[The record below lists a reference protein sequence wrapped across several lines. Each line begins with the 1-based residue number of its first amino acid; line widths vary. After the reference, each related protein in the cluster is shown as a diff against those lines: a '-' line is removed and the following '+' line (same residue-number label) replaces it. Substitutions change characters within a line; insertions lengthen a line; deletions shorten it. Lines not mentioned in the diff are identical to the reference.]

1 MRGRRTEFVV
11 GMAVGAALMAAVSS
25 GSLRAAGGGIGQ
37 PPAAAAAE
45 TGSKGYTSKVVL
57 ENARVR
63 VKDVTFAPGSLETP
77 MHTHTL
83 AHVGVILTPG
93 SLVFT
98 EPGKTPETVAF
109 QTGSV
114 GYREANVTHQGTNPG
129 TAPMRVIEV
138 ELK

>member
-1 MRGRRTEFVV
+1 MRGRRAEFLAGIV
-11 GMAVGAALMAAVSS
+11 VGAALTAAVS
-25 GSLRAAGGGIGQ
+25 GGGLRAAGGGHGQ
-37 PPAAAAAE
+37 AATTVE
-45 TGSKGYTSKVVL
+45 KSSKGYTSKVVL

-63 VKDVTFAPGSLETP
+63 VKDVTFAPGSLDTP

-98 EPGKTPETVAF
+98 EPGKAAETVAF

-114 GYREANVTHQGTNPG
+114 GYREANITHQGTNPG

-138 ELK
+138 EIK

>member
-1 MRGRRTEFVV
+1 MSGRRTEFVV

-25 GSLRAAGGGIGQ
+25 GGLRAAGGGMGQ
-37 PPAAAAAE
+37 APAAAE

-63 VKDVTFAPGSLETP
+63 VKDVTFAPGSLDTP
-77 MHTHTL
+77 MHTHAL
-83 AHVGVILTPG
+83 PHVGVILTPG

-98 EPGKTPETVAF
+98 EPGKAPETVAF

-129 TAPMRVIEV
+129 PTPMRVIEV